1 MTQLLN
7 DLRKDNINKSFMINF
22 MRDFNFY
29 QQLEIY
35 LDLDNLFL
43 KVEILNPIK
52 TTNKM
57 LYYSN
62 AVSLGV

>member
-1 MTQLLN
+1 
-7 DLRKDNINKSFMINF
+7 MINF

-43 KVEILNPIK
+43 KVEILIPI
-52 TTNKM
+52 
-57 LYYSN
+57 
-62 AVSLGV
+62 